1 MNDFWTSLVTFL
13 IRALTFYTYV
23 MIASVIVSFL
33 RLEKDNPL
41 IQTLTMVT
49 EPFYQLLR
57 KVIPTVFGN
66 ADIAPMVGVIL
77 VQIICYL
84 LDRSLWM

>member
-49 EPFYQLLR
+49 APFYQLLR

>member
-1 MNDFWTSLVTFL
+1 MNDFWTSLITIL

-33 RLEKDNPL
+33 KIDKDNPL

-49 EPFYQLLR
+49 EPFYVLLR
-57 KVIPTVFGN
+57 KGIPTVFGN

-77 VQIICYL
+77 VQIIRYFL
-84 LDRSLWM
+84 ERSLWM